1 MDKYK
6 TAAEKKLKGVHPD
19 IIAKDALVKAE
30 FASREREHFFTGAYG
45 ELMVDYYLQFL
56 RTEPHEHKARE
67 FIYSC
72 VLALG
77 DVKNKLTQ
85 YETYGKNVPFLGQ
98 QNEEDEDNG

>member
-6 TAAEKKLKGVHPD
+6 AVAEKKLKGVHPD
-19 IIAKDALVKAE
+19 ILAKEALVKAE
-30 FASREREHFFTGAYG
+30 FSRREREEFFTGAYG
-45 ELMVDYYLQFL
+45 ELMVDYYIQFL
-56 RTEPHEHKARE
+56 KTEPHEHKSRE

-85 YETYGKNVPFLGQ
+85 YETFGKNVPYLEGT
-98 QNEEDEDNG
+98 EEDDDNG

>member
-6 TAAEKKLKGVHPD
+6 GAAEKKLKGVHPD
-19 IIAKDALVKAE
+19 VRAKEALVNAQ
-30 FASREREHFFTGAYG
+30 FAKQEREQFFTGAYG

-56 RTEPHEHKARE
+56 KSEPHEHKSRE

-77 DVKNKLTQ
+77 DVKAKLAQ
-85 YETYGKNVPFLGQ
+85 YEMYGSNVPFMDTN
-98 QNEEDEDNG
+98 NEDDNNE

>member
-1 MDKYK
+1 MDKYRRE
-6 TAAEKKLKGVHPD
+6 AEKKLKGVHPD
-19 IIAKDALVKAE
+19 VKAKEALVKAE
-30 FASREREHFFTGAYG
+30 FASREREEFFTGAYG

-77 DVKNKLTQ
+77 DVKGKLSQ
-85 YETYGKNVPFLGQ
+85 YEMYGSNVPFMG
-98 QNEEDEDNG
+98 EDNNEDDNNG

>member
-6 TAAEKKLKGVHPD
+6 GAAEKKLKGVHPD
-19 IIAKDALVKAE
+19 VKAKEALVNAE
-30 FASREREHFFTGAYG
+30 FAAREREQFFTGAYG

-56 RTEPHEHKARE
+56 KTEPHEHKARE

-77 DVKNKLTQ
+77 DVKAKLAQ
-85 YETYGKNVPFLGQ
+85 YEMYGSNVPYMD
-98 QNEEDEDNG
+98 NNEDNDNG